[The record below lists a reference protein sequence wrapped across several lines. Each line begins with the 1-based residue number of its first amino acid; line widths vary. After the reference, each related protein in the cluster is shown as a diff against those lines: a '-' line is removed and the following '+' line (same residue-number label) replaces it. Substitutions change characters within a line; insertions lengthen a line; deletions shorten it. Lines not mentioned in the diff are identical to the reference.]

1 MTYITNNMRD
11 IDKTVKD
18 LLTPHGFV
26 FKRSS
31 WYRTSDSLIQIIN
44 FQKSQY
50 ANRFY
55 MNLGIDERTGQ
66 ELVYK
71 PEYLF
76 SVRLRV
82 EMIVS
87 DTLLIDALDFEKEC
101 SEINRNEKMEAL
113 ILNSINFLDSI
124 NGWEELRL
132 AMKNKKHPLH
142 RAFITTSFIE
152 KINGNHD

>member
-1 MTYITNNMRD
+1 MRD

-66 ELVYK
+66 ELIYK

-113 ILNSINFLDSI
+113 ILNSN
-124 NGWEELRL
+124 
-132 AMKNKKHPLH
+132 
-142 RAFITTSFIE
+142 SFIL
-152 KINGNHD
+152 NGFTI